1 MCMLQTWA
9 TVVKDASE
17 LTNEE
22 LRASFDLIDVDGN
35 GRLNVKELEVRDRPH
50 SNLTLPP
57 PLPPPCVPPSA
68 SRPPT
73 MARTTGGDP
82 KRRPA
87 AGPDGAVHMRGVETS
102 YHGICIYCSS
112 NTTRAKTAPLH
123 VTSPCAWL

>member
-57 PLPPPCVPPSA
+57 PSPPMRAPCG
-68 SRPPT
+68 PPT
-73 MARTTGGDP
+73 PHHGPNHRRRSEASSRSRTGRCDP
-82 KRRPA
+82 YAWRRDIIPR
-87 AGPDGAVHMRGVETS
+87 HM
-102 YHGICIYCSS
+102 HI
-112 NTTRAKTAPLH
+112 LQQ
-123 VTSPCAWL
+123 

>member
-35 GRLNVKELEVRDRPH
+35 GRLNAKELEVRDRPH

-57 PLPPPCVPPSA
+57 PSPPMRAPCG
-68 SRPPT
+68 PPT
-73 MARTTGGDP
+73 PRHGPNHTGGDP
-82 KRRPA
+82 KRRSA
-87 AGPDGAVHMRGVETS
+87 AGPDGTIHMRGI
-102 YHGICIYCSS
+102 GIIPMAY
-112 NTTRAKTAPLH
+112 AYTAAVTPHAQRPRLH
-123 VTSPCAWL
+123 M